1 MAIEGHRLQSIAEP
15 PNRELMGNG
24 LGNNRNNIED
34 NLESGRLATASRIR
48 TVARLRNDRQ
58 RVVFPLLPLSPSKR

>member
-1 MAIEGHRLQSIAEP
+1 
-15 PNRELMGNG
+15 MGNG